1 MANLRLDLL
10 SGSAVDANVRKDISL
25 FVLTVAASGLFWW
38 PLYIQPNLDFPRWI
52 PLVLIALLTGLATAL
67 SRKHWPR
74 FVFASTIGTFVGLLG
89 GNAIWPNPDGIAAS
103 YEPLV
108 VLVTTVEATFTSLV
122 AGLVARKV
130 SVQNAE
136 RQRTLWLRLLCCAA
150 LGPLAL
156 VLTPPL
162 VTSRVARNDRLAAE
176 RFTALKDSVERT
188 AAESDP
194 SRICDGQTLKEHYSG
209 PPFSEKDWHFISGNY
224 VKEDGY
230 VFGIYCHEQGGYTID
245 AFPARER
252 ADGTRRFCTDESRRV
267 GCGMTWNL
275 SRYACIPC
283 SK

>member
-1 MANLRLDLL
+1 MAIFRQLTANLRLDLL

-136 RQRTLWLRLLCCAA
+136 RQRPCGFGYYAALRL
-150 LGPLAL
+150 G
-156 VLTPPL
+156 
-162 VTSRVARNDRLAAE
+162 R
-176 RFTALKDSVERT
+176 
-188 AAESDP
+188 
-194 SRICDGQTLKEHYSG
+194 
-209 PPFSEKDWHFISGNY
+209 
-224 VKEDGY
+224 
-230 VFGIYCHEQGGYTID
+230 
-245 AFPARER
+245 
-252 ADGTRRFCTDESRRV
+252 
-267 GCGMTWNL
+267 
-275 SRYACIPC
+275 
-283 SK
+283 